1 MKYNAHTTAQC
12 NEHVSTPDFG
22 KRVFVGIY
30 FYIYCDN
37 YYFSFCTRT
46 VTYVPKTEKCF
57 TKWVCTVRYKN

>member
-37 YYFSFCTRT
+37 YYFSFGTRT
-46 VTYVPKTEKCF
+46 V
-57 TKWVCTVRYKN
+57 